1 MLTFVVVSFQSEQLS
16 KMGLAVNL
24 ALKRGK
30 VAQLEHRIAVSA
42 SEASLYEIIIN
53 NMIKIVNQNRTQI
66 SFFNSKSSAISIVSL
81 VSCYFYSCN
90 REYYLAINF
99 VPSIQDPTKS

>member
-42 SEASLYEIIIN
+42 SEASLYEIIN

-66 SFFNSKSSAISIVSL
+66 SFFQFEI
-81 VSCYFYSCN
+81 
-90 REYYLAINF
+90 
-99 VPSIQDPTKS
+99 